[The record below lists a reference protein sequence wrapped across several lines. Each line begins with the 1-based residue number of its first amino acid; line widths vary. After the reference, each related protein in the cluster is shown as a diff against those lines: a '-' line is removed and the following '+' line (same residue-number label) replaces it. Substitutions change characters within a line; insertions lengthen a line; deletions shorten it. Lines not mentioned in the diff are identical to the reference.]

1 MCSYTQ
7 TAKYVHSSIFTAV
20 LLDHHSHLSFTI
32 LIGLNGGDDG
42 YLQAIYISRK
52 YALRADSA
60 LLA

>member
-1 MCSYTQ
+1 MCSCTQ
-7 TAKYVHSSIFTAV
+7 TAKCAHSSIFTAV
-20 LLDHHSHLSFTI
+20 LLDHHSNLSFPI
-32 LIGLNGGDDG
+32 LNGLNGGDED